1 MRVPMLSKEQWMIV
15 VLAAF
20 SGGGGTAL
28 SNVMSSN
35 DYVTHAQLNAMHDKM
50 NADREQRRRE
60 IDVKLDAL
68 LQQTHQ
74 MRVDTEV
81 MKAQV
86 VDMRDYF
93 QQRFGWT
100 ARK

>member
-1 MRVPMLSKEQWMIV
+1 MLSKEQWLIV
-15 VLAAF
+15 ALAAF

-35 DYVTHAQLNAMHDKM
+35 DYVTRAELAAAHDKM
-50 NADREQRRRE
+50 NSDREQRRRDLD
-60 IDVKLDAL
+60 IKLDAL

-86 VDMRDYF
+86 LDMRDYL
-93 QQRFGWT
+93 QQRFGWS